1 MQEDVLA
8 TMLQWIRA
16 GYAPA
21 NPALLDA
28 GHDGFDIGAIQS
40 CSSRR
45 MKGTA
50 NCAPS
55 LKK

>member
-1 MQEDVLA
+1 MLA
-8 TMLQWIRA
+8 TMMQWVRA
-16 GYAPA
+16 GYVPS

-28 GHDGFDIGAIQS
+28 GHDGFDIGAVQS

-45 MKGTA
+45 MKAIAG
-50 NCAPS
+50 CAPF